1 MKQYFTLQN
10 GVKMP
15 CIGYGT
21 YKCTDGSDERIVR
34 MALEAGYRMLDT
46 AAAYEKE

>member
-1 MKQYFTLQN
+1 MEQYFVLEN

-34 MALEAGYRMLDT
+34 MALDAGYRMLDT